1 MLASCS
7 SFLFWAAVTVATLG
21 LLFRPFRIPEYVW
34 ALGAAL
40 LLPLLGTVPFGTTL
54 HAVAEGRDVYLFL
67 IGMMMLAGLA
77 RLARLARREGLFD
90 PAQSFPGT
98 QAQGGMGGSGQAPV
112 DTVHRT
118 SGNRTLLNGALARES
133 LKLSWHYE
141 VAHLSTHWAWSRPAS
156 ACQRCRRWPRR
167 TGITPPW

>member
-1 MLASCS
+1 MQGGATPRPMLASCS
-7 SFLFWAAVTVATLG
+7 SFLIWAAVTVATLG
-21 LLFRPFRIPEYVW
+21 LLFRPFRNPEYVW

-77 RLARLARREGLFD
+77 RREGLFD
-90 PAQSFPGT
+90 PARSFPGM

-112 DTVHRT
+112 DHRAPHK
-118 SGNRTLLNGALARES
+118 RQPHAAEWCVGA
-133 LKLSWHYE
+133 
-141 VAHLSTHWAWSRPAS
+141 
-156 ACQRCRRWPRR
+156 
-167 TGITPPW
+167 

>member
-7 SFLFWAAVTVATLG
+7 SFLIWAAVTVATLS

-40 LLPLLGTVPFGTTL
+40 LLPLLGTASFGTTL

-77 RLARLARREGLFD
+77 RREGLFD
-90 PAQSFPGT
+90 PAPSFPGM

-112 DTVHRT
+112 DHRAPHK
-118 SGNRTLLNGALARES
+118 RQPHAAEWCVGA
-133 LKLSWHYE
+133 
-141 VAHLSTHWAWSRPAS
+141 
-156 ACQRCRRWPRR
+156 
-167 TGITPPW
+167 

>member
-7 SFLFWAAVTVATLG
+7 SFLIWAAVTVATLG

-77 RLARLARREGLFD
+77 RREGLFD
-90 PAQSFPGT
+90 PA
-98 QAQGGMGGSGQAPV
+98 
-112 DTVHRT
+112 R
-118 SGNRTLLNGALARES
+118 
-133 LKLSWHYE
+133 
-141 VAHLSTHWAWSRPAS
+141 
-156 ACQRCRRWPRR
+156 
-167 TGITPPW
+167 